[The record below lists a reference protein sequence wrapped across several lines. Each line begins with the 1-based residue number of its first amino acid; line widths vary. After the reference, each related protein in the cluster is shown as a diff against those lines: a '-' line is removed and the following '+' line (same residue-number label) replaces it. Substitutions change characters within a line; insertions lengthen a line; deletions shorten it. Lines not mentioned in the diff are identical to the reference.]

1 MNNLQ
6 YRVNQITQG
15 KTIDL
20 DAPLVIPKVPE
31 TPTDK
36 IPTNREDSINQEL
49 KKRGL
54 IK

>member
-6 YRVNQITQG
+6 YRVNQIKQG

-36 IPTNREDSINQEL
+36 KPISEMTDEEIKQEL
-49 KKRGL
+49 G
-54 IK
+54 ISE